1 MKQFSHQCQT
11 RSIIIRIYLSIWGS
25 NGEEGASMCPWWT
38 RRIDVA
44 ASYMSCV
51 CCNPVCLVSD
61 AHCIVGEVSMR
72 PMVC

>member
-1 MKQFSHQCQT
+1 
-11 RSIIIRIYLSIWGS
+11 
-25 NGEEGASMCPWWT
+25 MCPWWT